1 MTATGSRALCPWM
14 AVAEAELGVREIA
27 GPRALERILG
37 YWRICGDTK
46 QSSDEVPWCAIFVGA
61 CLIMAGYRSSGS
73 AMARSYLKYGREL
86 PGPEVGAIGIST
98 RGKPPSGHVFFIAGF
113 TATHVLALGG
123 NQGDAVSTIW
133 IERKS
138 IIGYRMPSTLDRI
151 RTEAVDAEIIH
162 PEPEPPAPDTSPAPE
177 TAAPPAEANAP
188 AEPTPPAAP
197 AFPKLKD
204 AKESWTVTGLLL
216 SGLGAVLGYLHD
228 AASLAISLAAD
239 ALGVVNELGP
249 VKALV
254 ASAGLTM
261 PRLAISLT
269 VAGIT
274 LAAYRRIFKDT
285 KPR

>member
-1 MTATGSRALCPWM
+1 M

-61 CLIMAGYRSSGS
+61 LPHHGGLPILRQRHGAQLPEIWPR
-73 AMARSYLKYGREL
+73 L

-98 RGKPPSGHVFFIAGF
+98 RGKPPSVRFFIAGF

-162 PEPEPPAPDTSPAPE
+162 PEPEPRRRTPPGTRD
-177 TAAPPAEANAP
+177 AAPPAEANAP
-188 AEPTPPAAP
+188 LSSTPPAARP
-197 AFPKLKD
+197 SQAQGRQ
-204 AKESWTVTGLLL
+204 ESWTVTGLLL

-261 PRLAISLT
+261 PRLADLSD
-269 VAGIT
+269 G
-274 LAAYRRIFKDT
+274 RRHHARRLS
-285 KPR
+285 PHLQGHQAR

>member
-1 MTATGSRALCPWM
+1 M
-14 AVAEAELGVREIA
+14 
-27 GPRALERILG
+27 
-37 YWRICGDTK
+37 
-46 QSSDEVPWCAIFVGA
+46 
-61 CLIMAGYRSSGS
+61 
-73 AMARSYLKYGREL
+73 
-86 PGPEVGAIGIST
+86 
-98 RGKPPSGHVFFIAGF
+98 
-113 TATHVLALGG
+113 LGG
-123 NQGDAVSTIW
+123 NQGDSVKSAW
-133 IERKS
+133 FPRKDV
-138 IIGYRMPSTLDRI
+138 IGYRMPTALDRLPA
-151 RTEAVDAEIIH
+151 EAEPEIIH